1 MSTASGAAGGA
12 TAGGTAAAA
21 VTCRQVSARLVTAAV
36 RECPSSRLPQRAN
49 DVPPLGKV
57 IGSSYQTDPDKKLRY
72 EKVETVEGRLTRTV
86 YVIPEGRSTLEVV
99 RNYTNELE
107 GKGAKT
113 LFQCSKAEC
122 GEDFHKLHGVPRALK
137 PEGSAYNRARLDLV
151 RSVLE
156 YVDPA
161 VDQRLW
167 VGKWPRDNGSDVYA
181 SIYAATQTGG
191 SMGDISAALKGR
203 VLVMLDVLE
212 TKAMQQNLAFVSA
225 EQIGGALGKDG
236 RVALYGILFDFDKA
250 DIKPESDKQLVE
262 MANLLK
268 STPGLKVFIVGHTD
282 NKGACTYNTDLSQR
296 RAECEPG
303 PGQHQRGRQLVGQ
316 GDGGHG
322 RAEAP
327 HHGLA
332 LATDVEQAGVEGD
345 RHGKAG
351 EDEVGGV
358 VERVAD
364 RLRRAEGSHQQELQR
379 MEGFDADEARDEAD
393 NKEGQ
398 RDIDQRQYGDFDPA
412 RQRSTSGPRDDE
424 AHASAIMRPSVRSSA

>member
-1 MSTASGAAGGA
+1 MRHLLL
-12 TAGGTAAAA
+12 AAATLFLSSLSA
-21 VTCRQVSARLVTAAV
+21 QAQVEPQFTKELTSNAPGSSDLLLPRYAGSFILAQTRKDFDELV
-36 RECPSSRLPQRAN
+36 L
-49 DVPPLGKV
+49 PLGKA
-57 IGSSYQTDPDKKLRY
+57 IGSSYQTDADKKLRY

-86 YVIPEGRSTLEVV
+86 YVAPEGRSTLEVV

-137 PEGSAYNRARLDLV
+137 PEGTAYNRARRDLTGN
-151 RSVLE
+151 VLE

-161 VDQRLW
+161 ADQRLW
-167 VGKWPRDNGSDVYA
+167 VGKWERGGGSDVYV

-191 SMGDISAALKGR
+191 SMGNVSAALKGR

-268 STPGLKVFIVGHTD
+268 ATPGLKVFIVGHTD
-282 NKGACTYNTDLSQR
+282 NKGTFAYNTDLSQR
-296 RAECEPG
+296 RAES
-303 PGQHQRGRQLVGQ
+303 V
-316 GDGGHG
+316 
-322 RAEAP
+322 AK
-327 HHGLA
+327 A
-332 LATDVEQAGVEGD
+332 LASRYGIA
-345 RHGKAG
+345 
-351 EDEVGGV
+351 
-358 VERVAD
+358 AD
-364 RLRRAEGSHQQELQR
+364 RLVAKGV
-379 MEGFDADEARDEAD
+379 
-393 NKEGQ
+393 
-398 RDIDQRQYGDFDPA
+398 
-412 RQRSTSGPRDDE
+412 GPLSPLAPNDDE
-424 AHASAIMRPSVRSSA
+424 DGQAKNRRVELVRQ

>member
-1 MSTASGAAGGA
+1 MRHLLL
-12 TAGGTAAAA
+12 AAATLFLSSLSA
-21 VTCRQVSARLVTAAV
+21 QAQVEPQFTKELTSNA
-36 RECPSSRLPQRAN
+36 PGSSDLLLPRYAGSFILAQTRK
-49 DVPPLGKV
+49 DFDELILPLGKT

-86 YVIPEGRSTLEVV
+86 YVVPEGRSTLEVV

-137 PEGSAYNRARLDLV
+137 PEGTAYNRARRDLTGN
-151 RSVLE
+151 VLE
-156 YVDPA
+156 YVDPSA
-161 VDQRLW
+161 DQRLW
-167 VGKWPRDNGSDVYA
+167 VGKWERGGGADVYV

-191 SMGDISAALKGR
+191 SMGNVSAALKGR

-268 STPGLKVFIVGHTD
+268 ATPGLKVFIVGHTD
-282 NKGACTYNTDLSQR
+282 NKGTFTYNTDLSQR
-296 RAECEPG
+296 RAEA
-303 PGQHQRGRQLVGQ
+303 V
-316 GDGGHG
+316 
-322 RAEAP
+322 AK
-327 HHGLA
+327 A
-332 LATDVEQAGVEGD
+332 LASRYGIA
-345 RHGKAG
+345 
-351 EDEVGGV
+351 
-358 VERVAD
+358 AD
-364 RLRRAEGSHQQELQR
+364 RLVAKGV
-379 MEGFDADEARDEAD
+379 
-393 NKEGQ
+393 
-398 RDIDQRQYGDFDPA
+398 
-412 RQRSTSGPRDDE
+412 GPLSPLAPNDDE
-424 AHASAIMRPSVRSSA
+424 DGQSKNRRVELVRQ

>member
-1 MSTASGAAGGA
+1 MRHLLL
-12 TAGGTAAAA
+12 AAATLFLSSLSA
-21 VTCRQVSARLVTAAV
+21 QAQVEPQFTKELTSNA
-36 RECPSSRLPQRAN
+36 PGSSDLLLPRYAGSFILAQTRK
-49 DVPPLGKV
+49 DFDELILPLGKT

-86 YVIPEGRSTLEVV
+86 YVVPEGRSTLEVV

-137 PEGSAYNRARLDLV
+137 PEGTAYNRARRDLTGN
-151 RSVLE
+151 VLE
-156 YVDPA
+156 YVDPSA
-161 VDQRLW
+161 DQRLW
-167 VGKWPRDNGSDVYA
+167 VGKWERGGGADVYV

-191 SMGDISAALKGR
+191 SMGNVSAALKGR

-268 STPGLKVFIVGHTD
+268 ATPGLKVFIVGHTD
-282 NKGACTYNTDLSQR
+282 NKGTFAYNTDLSQR
-296 RAECEPG
+296 RAEA
-303 PGQHQRGRQLVGQ
+303 V
-316 GDGGHG
+316 
-322 RAEAP
+322 AK
-327 HHGLA
+327 A
-332 LATDVEQAGVEGD
+332 LASRYGIA
-345 RHGKAG
+345 
-351 EDEVGGV
+351 
-358 VERVAD
+358 AD
-364 RLRRAEGSHQQELQR
+364 RLVAKGV
-379 MEGFDADEARDEAD
+379 
-393 NKEGQ
+393 
-398 RDIDQRQYGDFDPA
+398 
-412 RQRSTSGPRDDE
+412 GPLSPLAPNDDE
-424 AHASAIMRPSVRSSA
+424 DGQSKNRRVELVRQ